1 MKASA
6 IFLDIDK
13 TLTPHGDWMK
23 VSKQDLEIIKKA
35 QKANIPV
42 VLSTGR
48 CEYFSHPIWKKVKHS
63 EFGKYIIVS
72 NGGAIKNP
80 FTNELLMEKKIPLAK
95 AKKIVEF
102 TKKNNLLFFTPDN
115 PYFYVEKENKAKY
128 KWCFDVY
135 GKWMG
140 VRSISEF
147 DFKKHSYRKIE
158 IQISENVK
166 ETEKWLKIYRKEF
179 PGLEIIRT
187 SDSLI
192 EITQKGISKGY
203 AVKYIAKQEGWNL
216 KDAIAIGDSPN
227 DVEMLKVVGHPVA
240 MGNAFKEVIKVSK
253 YQTDSVDNSGV
264 SKALKKLL
272 NIK

>member
-23 VSKQDLEIIKKA
+23 VSKHDLDMIKKV

-48 CEYFSHPIWKKVKHS
+48 CEYFAHPVWKQVKNTKFS
-63 EFGKYIIVS
+63 KYIIVS

-80 FTNELLMEKKIPLAK
+80 FTGKILMEKKIPLAK
-95 AKKIVEF
+95 AKKIVSF
-102 TKKNNLLFFTPDN
+102 TKKNNFMFFTPDN
-115 PYFYVEKENKAKY
+115 PYFYVDKINRDKFQ
-128 KWCFDVY
+128 WCFDVY
-135 GKWMG
+135 GDWMG
-140 VRSISEF
+140 ERTISQF

-158 IQISENVK
+158 IQISENIK
-166 ETEKWLKIYRKEF
+166 ETEKWLKVYRKEF
-179 PGLEIIRT
+179 PDLEIIRT
-187 SDSLI
+187 SDTLI

-203 AVKYIAKQEGWNL
+203 AVKYIAKQEGWDL

-240 MGNAFKEVIKVSK
+240 MGNSFKEVLKVSK
-253 YQTDSVDNSGV
+253 YTTDTVDNSGV
-264 SKALKKLL
+264 SKALSKLL